1 MELNTIDI
9 SEGKNGFFLPERK
22 NGRKPS
28 ELNLPLE
35 AESTLLQPQEMLQL
49 VMDNIPQA
57 ILWKD
62 KNLRYLGCNK
72 KAAIDAGLKSPE
84 EIIGLTDYDLPG
96 TKEQADAFRESD
108 IGVMTTNV
116 PQYHILQ
123 RQLRPDGTQ
132 AWLDANKIPIHD
144 GRGNV
149 VGILVTY
156 EDITKGLQA
165 EESLLRIS
173 KAVSSCSDAISIADA
188 RGTHIYQNPA
198 YSKLLKYE
206 TVEELNAA
214 GGPRITFLD
223 PSVAQE
229 VFDATSKGK
238 SWRGEV
244 TKITKSGREIQVLLR
259 ADAIADRSGK
269 TVGLICTNTDIS
281 ARKQTEKE
289 LLENLQLLSTV
300 IETVGEGITLSDAE
314 GHFAIFN
321 SKMEQLTGYSKEEAE
336 RSGNFLELLY
346 PEERLYALAVA
357 GLQEIME
364 KKEVRNV
371 ETTIKTKLGG
381 YKTLLVSTSVLKY
394 KNRHLFLSAYRD
406 ITDRQEAREALL
418 RAEYK
423 YRSLFENAIVGIFQ
437 TTADGHYLNVNP
449 ALARIYGYS
458 SPLELI
464 THLTNIEKQLYVD
477 GKRRQEFA
485 RLLQKNDAVCEFES
499 QVYRADGSI
508 IWIAE
513 NARSVRDARGEL
525 LYYEGTVEDIT
536 ERKQAEDALRQQ
548 AERERLMGAIANR
561 IRQSLKLEEILKT
574 TVDEVREF
582 LQTDR
587 AIVCRFETDGTRV
600 VAVESVVPGWRSLLG
615 ITISDTC
622 LPELY
627 LQAYRNN
634 SVIAT
639 EDIYQANFARCQT
652 ELLATL
658 QIKAN
663 IVVPIV
669 QGESL
674 WGILAAHQCSGT
686 RQWQQQEI
694 ELLEQLA
701 AQLTIAI
708 QQAELYRQLEE
719 ANHELQ
725 RLATLDGLTQ
735 IANRRQFDSYLDGE
749 WKRAVR
755 EKASISI
762 VLCDVDFFKLYND
775 TYGHQ
780 AGDTCLQ
787 KIATALARSA
797 KRPADLV
804 ARYGGEEFALI
815 LPKTDGIGAVRVADR
830 IRQQVKAL
838 KLPHAKSSVSEYVT
852 VSLGIATT
860 VPNAR
865 ALPVEAIALA
875 DKALYRA
882 KELGR
887 DRTICRLQE
896 QY

>member
-9 SEGKNGFFLPERK
+9 SESKNGFFSSERK
-22 NGRKPS
+22 NGNQPS
-28 ELNLPLE
+28 ELALKLDEEN
-35 AESTLLQPQEMLQL
+35 SLLQPQEMLQL

-62 KNLRYLGCNK
+62 KNLRYLGCNQ
-72 KAAIDAGLKSPE
+72 KAARDAGLKSPE

-96 TKEQADAFRESD
+96 RKEQADLFRESD
-108 IGVMTTNV
+108 FRVMATNTSEH
-116 PQYHILQ
+116 HILQ
-123 RQLRPDGTQ
+123 SQLRADGTQ
-132 AWLDANKIPIHD
+132 AWLETNKIPLHD
-144 GRGNV
+144 VSGNV

-156 EDITKGLQA
+156 QDITQRLRS

-173 KAVSSCSDAISIADA
+173 KAVSSCSDAIGIADA
-188 RGTHIYQNPA
+188 SGTHIYQNPA
-198 YSKLLKYE
+198 YSKLLEYE
-206 TVEELNAA
+206 SVEELNAA
-214 GGPRITFLD
+214 GGSRTTFID
-223 PSVAQE
+223 PAVAKE
-229 VFDATSKGK
+229 VFDAMSKGK

-259 ADAIADRSGK
+259 ADSIADRSGK
-269 TVGLICTNTDIS
+269 IIGLICTNTDIT

-300 IETVGEGITLSDAE
+300 IETVGEGITLSDSD

-321 SKMEQLTGYSKEEAE
+321 SKMEQLTGYTKEEAE

-346 PEERLYALAVA
+346 PEERLYALAMA

-394 KNRHLFLSAYRD
+394 KNRLLFLSAYRD
-406 ITDRQEAREALL
+406 ITDRQQAQEAL
-418 RAEYK
+418 RIAEYK
-423 YRSLFENAIVGIFQ
+423 YRGLFENAIIGIFQ
-437 TTADGHYLNVNP
+437 TTADGHYLNVNL

-464 THLTNIEKQLYVD
+464 THLINIEKQLYVD
-477 GKRRQEFA
+477 EQRRQEFA
-485 RLLQKNDAVCEFES
+485 RLLQQNDAVCEFES
-499 QVYRADGSI
+499 QVYRADGNI

-513 NARSVRDARGEL
+513 NARAVRDGQGEL

-536 ERKQAEDALRQQ
+536 ERKLAEQALRQQ

-561 IRQSLKLEEILKT
+561 IRKSLKLEEILQT
-574 TVDEVREF
+574 TVEEVREF

-587 AIVCRFETDGTRV
+587 AIVCRFQPDGSRI
-600 VAVESVVPGWRSLLG
+600 VAVESVGLKWRSLRG
-615 ITISDTC
+615 TTISDTC

-627 LQAYRNN
+627 LEAYYNN
-634 SVIAT
+634 RVIAN
-639 EDIYQANFARCQT
+639 EDIHQANLNQCQV
-652 ELLATL
+652 ELLANL
-658 QIKAN
+658 QIRAN

-674 WGILAAHQCSGT
+674 WGILAAHQCSAT
-686 RQWQQQEI
+686 RQWQQEEI

-701 AQLTIAI
+701 AQLAIAI
-708 QQAELYRQLEE
+708 QQAELYRQLED

-735 IANRRQFDSYLDGE
+735 IANRRQFDSYLNGE
-749 WKRAVR
+749 WKRAIR
-755 EKASISI
+755 EQAPISLI
-762 VLCDVDFFKLYND
+762 LCDVDFFKLYND

-787 KIATALARSA
+787 KIAMALTASA
-797 KRPADLV
+797 QRPADLV
-804 ARYGGEEFALI
+804 ARYGGEEFAII
-815 LPKTDGIGAVRVADR
+815 LPNTDAMGALRVADR
-830 IRQQVKAL
+830 IKQEIKAL
-838 KLPHAKSSVSEYVT
+838 KLPHAKSSASKYVT
-852 VSLGIATT
+852 VSLGIAST
-860 VPNAR
+860 VPLIHAQT
-865 ALPVEAIALA
+865 VEAIALA

-887 DRTICRLQE
+887 DRAICRLH
-896 QY
+896 